1 MIIEIG
7 PAFWLAV
14 ILTVII
20 VFILVRSVLATKR
33 LINKYKD
40 HIKKTMDIEEVRR
53 FLDEEPKASV
63 IVVESPLK
71 DKIKVLWVSRRG
83 NIGVSVVMDAASM
96 EVLKV
101 DEH

>member
-14 ILTVII
+14 ILTII
-20 VFILVRSVLATKR
+20 IIFVLVRSILATKR
-33 LINKYKD
+33 LINKYRG
-40 HIKKTMDIEEVRR
+40 HIEKTMDIEEVRR
-53 FLDEEPKASV
+53 FLEEEPKASV
-63 IVVESPLK
+63 IVVESPMK

-83 NIGVSVVMDAASM
+83 NVGVSVLMDSASK
-96 EVLKV
+96 EVLRV